1 MAIER
6 LLAALLLSLVL
17 VAPLAAE
24 PLRVVVIS
32 DLNGSYGS
40 TKYAPRINKA
50 IDRVIELQPDLV
62 ISTGDMVAGQRRPHL
77 SRKQVLAM
85 WSSFHRVVSDRL
97 KAAGIPFAV
106 TPGNHDASAYH
117 GFEHEREIYRDQWLP
132 RKPDLKY
139 LDDSDYPFFYAFE
152 MNGVRF
158 VSLDATVLGPLRGD
172 QLQRLEKV
180 AKGAETV
187 VTFSHLPQWPFAVN
201 REREIIGDHAL
212 ASLYE
217 RTGVDMHLSGHHH
230 AYYPGEKD
238 DVLYVSQACLGGGS
252 RKLIGDRHRSAH
264 SFTVVDFDDKGDI
277 SLFALKEPDYRTRVD
292 LDSLPKRI
300 VTPQATLRRMDLA
313 R

>member
-1 MAIER
+1 MATDR
-6 LLAALLLSLVL
+6 LLAVVLLCLAL

-40 TKYAPRINKA
+40 TDYAPRIDKA
-50 IDRVIELQPDLV
+50 IDRVIELRPDLV

-77 SRKQVLAM
+77 GRKQVLAM
-85 WSSFHRVVSDRL
+85 WSAFHRVISDRL

-117 GFEHEREIYRDQWLP
+117 GFEHERAIYRDQWLP
-132 RKPDLKY
+132 RKPGLKY
-139 LDDSDYPFFYAFE
+139 LDESDYPFFYAFE
-152 MNGVRF
+152 MKGVRF

-172 QLQRLEKV
+172 QLERLEKL
-180 AKGAETV
+180 AAGAETV
-187 VTFSHLPQWPFAVN
+187 VTFSHLPLWPFAVN

-212 ASLYE
+212 ESLYK
-217 RTGVDMHLSGHHH
+217 RRGVDMHLSGHHH
-230 AYYPGEKD
+230 AYYPGVKES
-238 DVLYVSQACLGGGS
+238 VLYVSQACLGGGS

-264 SFTVVDFDDKGDI
+264 SFTVVEFGDSGEI
-277 SLFALKEPDYRTRVD
+277 SVYALKEPDYRNRVD
-292 LDSLPKRI
+292 LGTLPEKI

>member
-1 MAIER
+1 MASDR
-6 LLAALLLSLVL
+6 LLAVFLLCFTL

-24 PLRVVVIS
+24 PLRVIVIS

-40 TKYAPRINKA
+40 TRYAPRIDRA
-50 IDRVIELQPDLV
+50 IDRVIELRPDLV

-77 SRKQVLAM
+77 SRKQVRAM

-97 KAAGIPFAV
+97 AAAGIPFAV
-106 TPGNHDASAYH
+106 TPGNHDASAYT
-117 GFEHEREIYRDQWLP
+117 GFKHEREIYRDEWLP
-132 RKPDLKY
+132 RKPDLQY
-139 LDDSDYPFFYAFE
+139 LDDTDYPFFYAFE

-172 QLQRLEKV
+172 QLQRLERV
-180 AKGAETV
+180 AKGAHTV

-212 ASLYE
+212 ESLYR

-230 AYYPGEKD
+230 AFYPGEKD
-238 DVLYVSQACLGGGS
+238 DVLYVSQACLGGGP

-264 SFTVVDFDDKGDI
+264 SFTVVDVDDNGDI
-277 SLFALKEPDYRTRVD
+277 SLFALKEPDYRKRID
-292 LDSLPKRI
+292 LETLPRRI

>member
-1 MAIER
+1 MGPDRVLAI
-6 LLAALLLSLVL
+6 LLLCFAL
-17 VAPLAAE
+17 VAPLAAQ

-40 TKYAPRINKA
+40 TEYAPRIDSA
-50 IDRVIELQPDLV
+50 IDRVIELRPDLV

-77 SRKQVLAM
+77 SRNQVRAM
-85 WSSFHRVVSDRL
+85 WSSFHRVISDRL
-97 KAAGIPFAV
+97 AAAGIPFAV

-117 GFEHEREIYRDQWLP
+117 GFEHEREIYRDEWLP
-132 RKPDLKY
+132 RKPDLDY
-139 LDDSDYPFFYAFE
+139 LDDRDYPFFYAFE

-172 QLQRLEKV
+172 QLKRLEKL
-180 AKGAETV
+180 AAGAETV
-187 VTFSHLPQWPFAVN
+187 VTFSHLPLWPFAVN

-212 ASLYE
+212 ESLY
-217 RTGVDMHLSGHHH
+217 RQTGVDMHLSGHHH

-238 DVLYVSQACLGGGS
+238 DILYVSQACLGGGS

-264 SFTVVDFDDKGDI
+264 SFTVVDVDDSGHI
-277 SLFALKEPDYRTRVD
+277 SLYALKEPDYRNRVD
-292 LDSLPKRI
+292 LETLPERI

>member
-1 MAIER
+1 MAIDR
-6 LLAALLLSLVL
+6 VLAVFLLCFTP
-17 VAPLAAE
+17 VASLAAE
-24 PLRVVVIS
+24 PLRVIVIS

-40 TKYAPRINKA
+40 TKYAPRIDRA

-77 SRKQVLAM
+77 SRKQVRAM
-85 WSSFHRVVSDRL
+85 WASFHRVVSDRL
-97 KAAGIPFAV
+97 AAAGIPFAV
-106 TPGNHDASAYH
+106 TPGNHDASAYS
-117 GFEHEREIYRDQWLP
+117 GFEHEREIYRDEWLP
-132 RKPDLKY
+132 RKPDLQY
-139 LDDSDYPFFYAFE
+139 LDDTDYPFFYAFE

-172 QLQRLEKV
+172 QLQRLERV
-180 AKGAETV
+180 AKGAEAV

-212 ASLYE
+212 EALYQ

-238 DVLYVSQACLGGGS
+238 NILYVSQACLGGGA

-264 SFTVVDFDDKGDI
+264 SFTVVDVDDNGDI
-277 SLFALKEPDYRTRVD
+277 SLFALKEPDYRNRID
-292 LDSLPKRI
+292 LETLPKRI

>member
-1 MAIER
+1 MVIER
-6 LLAALLLSLVL
+6 VLAAFLLSFVL

-40 TKYAPRINKA
+40 TSYAPRIDKA
-50 IDRVIELQPDLV
+50 INRVIELRPDLV

-77 SRKQVLAM
+77 SRKQVRAM

-97 KAAGIPFAV
+97 AAAGIPFAV
-106 TPGNHDASAYH
+106 TPGNHDASAYN
-117 GFEHEREIYRDQWLP
+117 GFKHEREIYRDEWLP
-132 RKPDLKY
+132 RKPDLNY
-139 LDDSDYPFFYAFE
+139 LDDKDYPFFYAFE
-152 MNGVRF
+152 INGVRF

-172 QLQRLEKV
+172 QLQRLERV
-180 AKGAETV
+180 AKGAGTV

-212 ASLYE
+212 ESLYQ

-230 AYYPGEKD
+230 AYYPGEKNNI
-238 DVLYVSQACLGGGS
+238 LYVSQACLGGGS

-264 SFTVVDFDDKGDI
+264 SFTVVDVDDNGEI
-277 SLFALKEPDYRTRVD
+277 SLFALKEPDYRNRID
-292 LDSLPKRI
+292 LETLPKQI